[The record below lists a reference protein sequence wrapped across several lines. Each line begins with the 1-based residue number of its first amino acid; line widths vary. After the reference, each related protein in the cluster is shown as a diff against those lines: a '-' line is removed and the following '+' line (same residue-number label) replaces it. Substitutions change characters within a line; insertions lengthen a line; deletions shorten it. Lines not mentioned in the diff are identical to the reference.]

1 MAGYKAHMAFGIVTG
16 LGWAIVAF
24 MLSLVSAWFIPLIF
38 IFTVMGAF
46 LPDLDSDTGMPLKI
60 LLMVF
65 SVIGSIFTGWIVIN
79 QEGHS
84 LLELF
89 GVPLF
94 TGLFIY
100 YGIGSVFKKLTHHRG
115 IFHSI
120 PAVILA
126 TLVTLTVL
134 NHFELDTNII
144 ITLSL
149 GVGLGYLCHLILDEL
164 NSVVNLGGIPFI
176 PNKSIGTALKLY
188 SKNWKTSLVVYVA
201 ISWFLY
207 QNWGNIM
214 DFIK

>member
-1 MAGYKAHMAFGIVTG
+1 M
-16 LGWAIVAF
+16 
-24 MLSLVSAWFIPLIF
+24 
-38 IFTVMGAF
+38 
-46 LPDLDSDTGMPLKI
+46 
-60 LLMVF
+60 
-65 SVIGSIFTGWIVIN
+65 
-79 QEGHS
+79 
-84 LLELF
+84 
-89 GVPLF
+89 
-94 TGLFIY
+94 
-100 YGIGSVFKKLTHHRG
+100 
-115 IFHSI
+115 
-120 PAVILA
+120 
-126 TLVTLTVL
+126 
-134 NHFELDTNII
+134 DTNII